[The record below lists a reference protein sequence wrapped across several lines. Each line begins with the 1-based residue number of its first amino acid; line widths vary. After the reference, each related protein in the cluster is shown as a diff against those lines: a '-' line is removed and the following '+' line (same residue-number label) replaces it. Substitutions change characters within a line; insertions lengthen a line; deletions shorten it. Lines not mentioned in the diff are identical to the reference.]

1 MNATTGTGAAGGPR
15 GESDMQ
21 KTLSAGQIEA
31 FYHDE
36 FVEDQTRD
44 FISMAGR
51 DHPEGL
57 RVTDVGGGCGF
68 FALRL
73 AHLTGYR
80 VRVIDTD
87 PASVDAC
94 RRAGLDAMRG
104 DALDPAFVGDSDIV
118 SFNLILH
125 HLIGASERVTLEL
138 QRKAL
143 AAWRGHAR
151 AVFVNEY
158 IYESWIGG
166 LSGWLIFQ
174 VTSSRMLSR
183 IARAIATVV
192 PSLQANTFGVG
203 VRFRSHREWVRVFA
217 AAGYDVKAA
226 VIGKQEAVSLPRR
239 LLLIRSIRRDSF
251 LLQPRTTA

>member
-1 MNATTGTGAAGGPR
+1 MRATADVDAASGMRGAR
-15 GESDMQ
+15 QMQ
-21 KTLSAGQIEA
+21 KTLSTDQIEA

-44 FISMAGR
+44 FISLVGR
-51 DHPEGL
+51 GSGL

-73 AHLTGYR
+73 AHLTGAN

-94 RRAGLDAMRG
+94 RRAGIEAICG
-104 DALDPAFVGDSDIV
+104 DALDPAITADDGIV

-125 HLIGASERVTLEL
+125 HLIGASERVTLDL

-143 AAWRGHAR
+143 AAWRTHAR

-166 LSGWLIFQ
+166 FSGWLIFR
-174 VTSSRMLSR
+174 VTSSRILSR

-192 PSLQANTFGVG
+192 PSLKANTFGVG
-203 VRFRSHREWVRVFA
+203 VRFRSHREWVRIFA
-217 AAGYDVKAA
+217 AAGYDVKAC
-226 VIGKQEAVSLPRR
+226 VVGKGERVSLPRR
-239 LLLIRSIRRDSF
+239 LLLIKSIHRDSF
-251 LLQPRTTA
+251 LLQPKATP